1 MADLGRKGDDL
12 DILALA
18 PVPLQ
23 MGNNAEKRTHEIYD
37 NTEYIPNNQLRLMEI
52 PINSSLFFQ

>member
-37 NTEYIPNNQLRLMEI
+37 NTEYIPNN
-52 PINSSLFFQ
+52 